1 LFYKYDNEIGDEIKF
16 EVENDSYNIE
26 V

>member
-1 LFYKYDNEIGDEIKF
+1 LYKYDDEIGDEIKF
-16 EVENDSYNIE
+16 EVENDSYSIE